1 MKQKII
7 LNFTGNAIAVM
18 AFDAIMDRLSDE
30 KFTLLKL
37 MRDSSYEFKNKK
49 YSSRMLNH
57 YENNGWVLAD
67 RNNPIGKRKFSL
79 FGMLFLNLNVEF
91 NGEINKDNLHAK
103 NEYEVVKDQFS
114 YAKKLSGDLITPFEL
129 ICLIAISLH
138 RIAFISYNM
147 VDSNNDLIITFL
159 PINKGH
165 ADFSANI
172 FNYIG
177 ECSYNKNKSSMF
189 KISNSPD
196 EFFVR
201 FVYYIDQIRSK
212 IGANLLLPELYN
224 NLRSKDVIYV
234 NQSHRNMVANID
246 LFTLGEALMNRITDT
261 TKRLVVDEDKNCYAV
276 ELKYLGNQNLIKK
289 LVGDRKLE
297 RLVDVFKPDIQQ

>member
-7 LNFTGNAIAVM
+7 LNFTDNAIAAM

-30 KFTLLKL
+30 KFTLLDL

-79 FGMLFLNLNVEF
+79 LGMLFLNLNIEF
-91 NGEINKDNLHAK
+91 YGKINKDNLHAK
-103 NEYEVVKDQFS
+103 NEYEIVKDHFS
-114 YAKKLSGDLITPFEL
+114 YTKKLSGDLITPFEL

-138 RIAFISYNM
+138 RIAFISYVM
-147 VDSNNDLIITFL
+147 VDKNNDLIITFL
-159 PINKGH
+159 PINNGH
-165 ADFSANI
+165 ADFSASI

-177 ECSYNKNKSSMF
+177 ECSNNKNKSQMF

-196 EFFVR
+196 DFFVR
-201 FVYYIDQIRSK
+201 FVYFIDQIRSK
-212 IGANLLLPELYN
+212 IGINLLLPELYH
-224 NLRSKDVIYV
+224 NLSSKDVIHV
-234 NQSHRNMVANID
+234 NQSHRNILAKTN
-246 LFTLGEALMNRITDT
+246 LFTLGEALMSNIFDSNR
-261 TKRLVVDEDKNCYAV
+261 RLVKDEDGYCFAV
-276 ELKYLGNQNLIKK
+276 DVKYLGKQDLIKK
-289 LVGDRKLE
+289 LVGDRKIEKLS
-297 RLVDVFKPDIQQ
+297 DVFKSDIQQ